1 MLSKVEKLD
10 GYSVAP
16 PPEEPQTAAPESP
29 TVSSNHTMSPAH
41 VGCLLASEE
50 QQTRSVEAGC
60 KVRPDYQDWRA
71 KSTPALAPPPEEPQT
86 AAPESPT
93 VSGHR
98 TVSIAHAGCLL
109 ASEEQQTRSVEALW
123 HF

>member
-29 TVSSNHTMSPAH
+29 TVSGHAIMSTAH
-41 VGCLLASEE
+41 AGCLLASEE
-50 QQTRSVEAGC
+50 QQTRSVEAGWHFWPSV
-60 KVRPDYQDWRA
+60 KNWRA

-86 AAPESPT
+86 AA
-93 VSGHR
+93 
-98 TVSIAHAGCLL
+98 GC
-109 ASEEQQTRSVEALW
+109 QNIQ
-123 HF
+123 